1 MSTFETKTKK
11 MFQIALNND
20 LKEALDLKSKCW
32 FTLFGLVMQ
41 GS

>member
-1 MSTFETKTKK
+1 MSTFETKIKK

-20 LKEALDLKSKCW
+20 LKEALDLKSKYW
-32 FTLFGLVMQ
+32 FTLFELVMQ